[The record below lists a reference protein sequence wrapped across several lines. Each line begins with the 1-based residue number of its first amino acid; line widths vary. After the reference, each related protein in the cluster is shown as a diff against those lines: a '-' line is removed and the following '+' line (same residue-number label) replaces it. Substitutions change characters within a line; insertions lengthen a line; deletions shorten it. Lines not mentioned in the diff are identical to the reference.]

1 MNKIIF
7 QIGLLGFFLSLIFFN
22 LQNISLFEG
31 IIRSFVV
38 FIGLM
43 LIILV
48 FVNII
53 QAVVHKPGSRNP
65 LSTNSIKN
73 SNKKSE
79 SGRKTTTTQT
89 AQS

>member
-43 LIILV
+43 LIALV
-48 FVNII
+48 FVNVI
-53 QAVVHKPGSRNP
+53 QTVVNKPGSRN
-65 LSTNSIKN
+65 SVSNNSIRN
-73 SNKKSE
+73 SNKKSD
-79 SGRKTTTTQT
+79 SMSKATTTQT